1 MHSGQLSQVEEE
13 PRSLSGFRAKSYAPT
28 QCSRDLASLTDH
40 LLSEGNPTPPAISA
54 ENVLLD
60 RIKRDTAAA
69 SALLNAHKTQ
79 DWALLEKLRLAAIR
93 NDEAPWPAVGCANS
107 VSALIFGIREIG
119 LAIHDV
125 AARAEPDALLG
136 FDHIRVGRGAWYGT
150 GCYVGTGC
158 HVIVSRAR
166 ISEIGVG
173 AQIRWSLRVG
183 RSCCA
188 RGE

>member
-69 SALLNAHKTQ
+69 SALLNAHKTSS
-79 DWALLEKLRLAAIR
+79 LG
-93 NDEAPWPAVGCANS
+93 AVGET
-107 VSALIFGIREIG
+107 SAGGDTKR
-119 LAIHDV
+119 
-125 AARAEPDALLG
+125 
-136 FDHIRVGRGAWYGT
+136 
-150 GCYVGTGC
+150 
-158 HVIVSRAR
+158 
-166 ISEIGVG
+166 
-173 AQIRWSLRVG
+173 
-183 RSCCA
+183 
-188 RGE
+188 